1 MFLDLA
7 AVTTATTAAGS
18 GWATAVV
25 DLIVKGGALGLAL
38 MLTWMSYQLF
48 KTLLAQPTVS
58 RQKVML
64 VVFFVFGTFGS
75 LVGGA
80 LMHRWLTNPRVEVTM
95 LVSPELDRADDLPQ
109 IQATTVVPGPDPR
122 KFRLAVAAGE
132 TLSAAVP
139 FYGPA
144 PASPD
149 FSGSPD
155 AAVLGV
161 YAGNDSRVNG
171 TMEAARSALE
181 AAGLTHELR
190 TFPGVDHAFFN
201 DTGSRYAPQAAAD
214 AYAAVL
220 DWFATHLA

>member
-58 RQKVML
+58 KQKVML

-80 LMHRWLTNPRVEVTM
+80 LMHRWLTHPRVEVTL

-109 IQATTVVPGPDPR
+109 IQAATVVPGPDPR

-132 TLSAAVP
+132 QVTIEVTRLLNRAREAVR
-139 FYGPA
+139 
-144 PASPD
+144 
-149 FSGSPD
+149 
-155 AAVLGV
+155 LQ
-161 YAGNDSRVNG
+161 
-171 TMEAARSALE
+171 
-181 AAGLTHELR
+181 EL
-190 TFPGVDHAFFN
+190 V
-201 DTGSRYAPQAAAD
+201 SRYERERAASNPEIGAED
-214 AYAAVL
+214 AI
-220 DWFATHLA
+220 